1 MVTNLENLELS
12 KFYQNIQQE
21 VRSEQLSEEDG
32 GTLEQIFTQA
42 AVDLLSDGGET
53 ENVRVCYDEKVLKTG
68 IQHKINAYALSDNYE
83 TLDLFITIYNGTDE
97 FNRISKDQIDKAAKR
112 ITNFFRNAVYKD
124 YVHEI
129 EEASEIFDLAHTL
142 GESKELKEGLV
153 RVNVFI
159 VTDGI
164 YPGDHIANH
173 SISGHPIYYR
183 VVDLN
188 YLYNISGKSHVPIE
202 INFKEDGFQVPC
214 IYTPTENDEYQSYL
228 AIISGDAL
236 VNIYERFGSR
246 LLEQNVRSFLQFTGK
261 INKGIRKT
269 IMTEPHMF
277 LAFNNGLAA
286 TAEEIRLE
294 PLPDGKGN
302 SVAWVKDFQIVNG
315 GQTTASIYHTWK
327 KDKANVSGIFVQVKL
342 NVVKNKENFSTVV
355 ARIAEYANT
364 QNKISASDLSSNSE
378 NHILLEKLSRTIWAP
393 PVSGKS
399 QQTRWFYDRA
409 RGQYKTAML
418 KEGFTQA
425 KRKAFE
431 LKNPKSQVLTKEDLA
446 KYINT
451 YQEVY
456 DGRRIVIGPHFVVR
470 GNQKNYV
477 QFMHH
482 NFSSS
487 PDNIYFEDAVAK
499 AIFFR
504 AAEKVYGVK
513 PNAIGDMRYVT
524 VPYTIA
530 WLGYRLGYRLD
541 LYKIWKAQNI
551 SDHLREKLRE
561 IMIRVESYI
570 RTHAPGSL
578 YGEWAKKEDCWNAVR
593 QQDFGVSF
601 DSIRDDLEVRGQVY
615 KRVRVTE
622 DEMVSAEIKALQERL
637 QSVHPKTWEKIE
649 DWGRATRNLTPY
661 QRTMART
668 IGSNFSRNRKLSEI
682 EFNNGQQILDLVIDK
697 ASEILFDTEEYFE
710 LDATAGVTEKPEI
723 TLELIQAVVKWD
735 KKNKKLLDFEYRFMA
750 DLAAEK
756 KALTERHSQIALKNY
771 KKAIKFGF
779 EMEIASLDLG
789 K

>member
-1 MVTNLENLELS
+1 MGTNIENLELS

-21 VRSEQLSEEDG
+21 VRTVQLSEEEG
-32 GTLEQIFTQA
+32 GILEQIFTQA

-83 TLDLFITIYNGTDE
+83 TLDLFITIYNGTEECTRVFKDE
-97 FNRISKDQIDKAAKR
+97 IDKAAKR

-124 YVHEI
+124 YVREI
-129 EEASEIFDLAHTL
+129 EESSEIFDLAHTL
-142 GESKELKEGLV
+142 GESKELKDGLV
-153 RVNVFI
+153 RVNVF
-159 VTDGI
+159 VLTDGV
-164 YPGDHIANH
+164 YPGEHVQNQT
-173 SISGHPIYYR
+173 ISGYPVYYR
-183 VVDLN
+183 VVDMN
-188 YLYNISGKSHVPIE
+188 YLYNISEKSHVPIE

-214 IYTPTENDEYQSYL
+214 IYTPAENAEYQSYL

-269 IMTEPHMF
+269 ILMEPHMF

-294 PLPDGKGN
+294 PLPDGTGN

-327 KDKANVSGIFVQVKL
+327 KDKANVSGIYVQVKL

-364 QNKISASDLSSNSE
+364 QNKISASDLSSNSV

-418 KEGFTQA
+418 KEGFTQSK
-425 KRKAFE
+425 KRAFE

-446 KYINT
+446 KYVNT

-456 DGRRIVIGPHFVVR
+456 DGKKLVIGPHFVVR

-482 NFSSS
+482 NFSAA
-487 PDNIYFEDAVAK
+487 PDNIYFEDMVAK
-499 AIFFR
+499 AILFR

-513 PNAIGDMRYVT
+513 PNALGDMRYIT
-524 VPYTIA
+524 VPYTIS
-530 WLGYRLGYRLD
+530 WLGYRLGYKLD
-541 LYKIWKAQNI
+541 LYKIWKAQGITEN
-551 SDHLREKLRE
+551 LREKLRE
-561 IMIRVESYI
+561 IMLHVENYI
-570 RTHAPGSL
+570 KVNAPGSL
-578 YGEWAKKEDCWNAVR
+578 YGEWAKKEECWNAVR
-593 QQDFGVSF
+593 QQDFGITF
-601 DSIRDDLEVRGQVY
+601 DAIAEDLETKGQSY
-615 KRVRVTE
+615 KRIRVSE
-622 DEMVSAEIKALQERL
+622 DDILSAEIKALQERL

-649 DWGRATRNLTPY
+649 EWGRATGKLTPY

-668 IGSNFSRNRKLSEI
+668 IGANFSRNRALSEI
-682 EFNNGQQILDLVIDK
+682 ESNNGQQILDFAIEE
-697 ASEILFDTEEYFE
+697 ASEIFFDMEEYFE
-710 LDATAGVTEKPEI
+710 VDIVNVPAVKPEI
-723 TLELIQAVVKWD
+723 TLELVQAIVRWD
-735 KKNKKLLDFEYRFMA
+735 KKNRKLRDFEYRFMA
-750 DLAAEK
+750 DLAEGK
-756 KALTERHSQIALKNY
+756 KPLTEYHQSLALKNY
-771 KKAIKFGF
+771 EKVKRLGF
-779 EMEIASLDLG
+779 SES
-789 K
+789 

>member
-1 MVTNLENLELS
+1 MVTNLENLELN

-21 VRSEQLSEEDG
+21 IRSEQLSEEEG

-42 AVDLLSDGGET
+42 AVNLLSDGGET

-97 FNRISKDQIDKAAKR
+97 FTRVFKDEIDKAAKR
-112 ITNFFRNAVYKD
+112 VTNFFRNAVYKD

-129 EEASEIFDLAHTL
+129 EESSEIFDLAHTL
-142 GESKELKEGLV
+142 GDSKELKDGLV

-159 VTDGI
+159 LTDGV
-164 YPGDHIANH
+164 YPGEHIANQA
-173 SISGHPIYYR
+173 ISGYPIYYR

-188 YLYNISGKSHVPIE
+188 YLYNISEKSHVPIE

-214 IYTPTENDEYQSYL
+214 IYTPTENTEYQSYL

-269 IMTEPHMF
+269 ILTEPHMF

-286 TAEEIRLE
+286 TAEEIHLE
-294 PLPDGKGN
+294 PLPNGTGN

-342 NVVKNKENFSTVV
+342 NVVKNKENFNTVV

-364 QNKISASDLSSNSE
+364 QNKISASDLSSNNV

-425 KRKAFE
+425 KRRAFE

-451 YQEVY
+451 YKEVY
-456 DGRRIVIGPHFVVR
+456 DGKKLVIGPHFVVR

-477 QFMHH
+477 QFMHQ
-482 NFSSS
+482 NFSST
-487 PDNIYFEDAVAK
+487 PDNIYFEDMVAK
-499 AIFFR
+499 AILFR
-504 AAEKVYGVK
+504 ASEKVYGVK
-513 PNAIGDMRYVT
+513 PNAIGDMRYIT

-530 WLGYRLGYRLD
+530 WLGYKLGYKLD
-541 LYKIWKAQNI
+541 LYKIWKAQSI
-551 SDHLREKLRE
+551 SESLREKLRE
-561 IMIRVESYI
+561 IMICVENYI
-570 RTHAPGSL
+570 KVHAPGSL
-578 YGEWAKKEDCWNAVR
+578 YGEWAKKEDCWNAIKE
-593 QQDFGVSF
+593 QDFGIYF
-601 DSIRDDLEVRGQVY
+601 HSINDDLEIKGQGY
-615 KRVRVTE
+615 KRVKITE
-622 DEMVSAEIKALQERL
+622 DEMVSAEVKALQERL

-649 DWGRATRNLTPY
+649 EWGRATGKLTPY

-668 IGSNFSRNRKLSEI
+668 IGANFSRNRKLSDI
-682 EFNNGQQILDLVIDK
+682 EFDNGQQILDFAISE
-697 ASEILFDTEEYFE
+697 ASEIFFDMEEYFE
-710 LDATAGVTEKPEI
+710 TDSAIVTVKPEI
-723 TLELIQAVVKWD
+723 SLELVQAIVKWD
-735 KKNKKLLDFEYRFMA
+735 KKNKKLREFEYRFMA
-750 DLAAEK
+750 DLADGK
-756 KALTERHSQIALKNY
+756 KPLTENNIGLAMRNY
-771 KKAIKFGF
+771 DKVKRWGF
-779 EMEIASLDLG
+779 QLN
-789 K
+789 